1 MAKTTTYTHE
11 DNNGDVHE
19 YDVEYTIS
27 KAYSGSWEQPPEPAE
42 VEILSISENG
52 KNVEISER
60 LTEKICEQI
69 FDDEDGFDG
78 YED

>member
-11 DNNGDVHE
+11 KSNGDVHE

-27 KAYSGSWEQPPEPAE
+27 KPYSGSWEQPPEPAE
-42 VEILSISENG
+42 VQILSITENG
-52 KNVEISER
+52 KNVDITES

>member
-11 DNNGDVHE
+11 DNNGDLHE

-27 KAYSGSWEQPPEPAE
+27 KADSGNYGQPPEPAE
-42 VEILSISENG
+42 VQLLSVTENG
-52 KNVEISER
+52 KSIEITER
-60 LTEKICEQI
+60 LTDKICSQI

>member
-27 KAYSGSWEQPPEPAE
+27 KAYSGSWMQPPEPAE
-42 VEILSISENG
+42 VEILS
-52 KNVEISER
+52 
-60 LTEKICEQI
+60 
-69 FDDEDGFDG
+69 F
-78 YED
+78 

>member
-1 MAKTTTYTHE
+1 MAKTTAYTHE
-11 DNNGDVHE
+11 DNNGDLHE

-42 VEILSISENG
+42 VEIFSITEKG
-52 KNVEISER
+52 KNVDI
-60 LTEKICEQI
+60 TESLKDKICEQI
-69 FDDEDGFDG
+69 FDDNDGFDG

>member
-1 MAKTTTYTHE
+1 MAKTTAFIYE
-11 DNNGDVHE
+11 DSFGDTHE

-42 VEILSISENG
+42 IDIVSITENG
-52 KNVEISER
+52 KSIEI
-60 LTEKICEQI
+60 TETLVKYICDKI
-69 FDDEDGFDG
+69 FDDVDGFDG